1 MGFFRELFG
10 NREIEKSLTKELD
23 LRIQQ
28 IAERDAKIVELVNEI
43 SRKDEQIAELQRQIE
58 ELGGTLDNA
67 IQSSE
72 KHWSKLEKLRHVLN
86 DGEEENQE

>member
-10 NREIEKSLTKELD
+10 NREIEKGLTQELD

-28 IAERDAKIVELVNEI
+28 IAERDKQIVDLVNEL
-43 SRKDEQIAELQRQIE
+43 SKKDEQIAELQRQIE

-86 DGEEENQE
+86 DENDQGDD